1 MPTGDHGHSS
11 DLRDFWHRLQTGVS
25 VAVAAPTPEKLLG
38 VRDGVL
44 RYFREHLGRPISAA
58 VVPQPDADDH
68 AAGLPLSD
76 EEAFELASRRA
87 GALAERLGDAYHF
100 YVASE
105 GTLDPVEV
113 DGEARWFVRNW
124 TLVRS
129 PVGDAWGG
137 SGAVELPPRLVSGL
151 GGEQVP
157 FSIPGT
163 RRGGGM
169 MSSITGGVETRRQA
183 TALATTNA
191 LATLFYGMLEG
202 RPGHRPG

>member
-1 MPTGDHGHSS
+1 M
-11 DLRDFWHRLQTGVS
+11 QTGAS

-38 VRDGVL
+38 VRDGVM
-44 RYFREHLGRPISAA
+44 RYFREHLGRPISVA
-58 VVPQPDADDH
+58 VVPQPGGDDA
-68 AAGLPLSD
+68 AIGLPVCD
-76 EEAFELASRRA
+76 EEAFDLVHRRA
-87 GALAERLGDAYHF
+87 AALADRLGDVYHF

-105 GTLDPVEV
+105 GTLAPVQV
-113 DGEARWFVRNW
+113 AGSVRWFVRNW

-129 PVGDAWGG
+129 PVGEAWGG

-202 RPGHRPG
+202 RPGHRRR